1 MLNDNSEFRL
11 IPPEI
16 TPVLDPYFRPA
27 VLANKEFRAKV
38 ETLKK
43 PDRVRLAVEQE
54 GGSVFQF
61 NLSIFPADYPEA
73 SGNFRYV
80 ERFLKFVLWSRGGY
94 RIYFAGPRQLGKQLQ
109 QYYSQTATGKFDADI
124 MGNWIYEKPF
134 EVMIVAPQEIPPAYE
149 ATKPLGRHMDGCR
162 IGLDLGAS
170 DRKVAAVIEGK
181 AVFSKEVVWNPATQ
195 SDPQWHFDQVMNS
208 LEQASQHL
216 PRIEAIGGSS
226 AGVFVNN
233 RVKIASLFRGI
244 PKDLFNKRIKNIFL
258 EIKKAMGN
266 IPFEIVNDGEV
277 AALAGSMSI
286 GDNAVLGIALG
297 SSQAAGYVTP
307 EGNITSWLNE
317 LAFAPVD
324 LSPQAH
330 KDEWSGDTGCGV
342 QYFSQQA
349 VGRLLNTAGIPFD
362 SKMSLY
368 DRLESVQDLMGTG
381 DFRAKKIFQTIGT
394 YLGYAVAHYA
404 DFYEIRNI
412 LILGRVTSGPGGS
425 VIIGGARAVLKREFP
440 QLLEKIAFHIPSEK
454 EKRHGQAVAAAS
466 LPVIPESR

>member
-1 MLNDNSEFRL
+1 M
-11 IPPEI
+11 
-16 TPVLDPYFRPA
+16 
-27 VLANKEFRAKV
+27 
-38 ETLKK
+38 
-43 PDRVRLAVEQE
+43 
-54 GGSVFQF
+54 
-61 NLSIFPADYPEA
+61 
-73 SGNFRYV
+73 
-80 ERFLKFVLWSRGGY
+80 
-94 RIYFAGPRQLGKQLQ
+94 
-109 QYYSQTATGKFDADI
+109 
-124 MGNWIYEKPF
+124 
-134 EVMIVAPQEIPPAYE
+134 
-149 ATKPLGRHMDGCR
+149 
-162 IGLDLGAS
+162 
-170 DRKVAAVIEGK
+170 
-181 AVFSKEVVWNPATQ
+181 
-195 SDPQWHFDQVMNS
+195 
-208 LEQASQHL
+208 
-216 PRIEAIGGSS
+216 
-226 AGVFVNN
+226 
-233 RVKIASLFRGI
+233 
-244 PKDLFNKRIKNIFL
+244 FL
-258 EIKKAMGN
+258 EIKKAMGD

-324 LSPQAH
+324 FNPQAY

-368 DRLESVQDLMGTG
+368 ERLESVQDLMGTG

-425 VIIGGARAVLKREFP
+425 VIIGGAKAVLKREFP
-440 QLLEKIAFHIPSEK
+440 QLFEKIAFHIPSEK
-454 EKRHGQAVAAAS
+454 EKRHGQAIAAAS
-466 LPVIPESR
+466 LPLIPKSR